1 MNQKGILTVISGPA
15 GSGKGTVISTLMEKN
30 PKFRYSVSATS
41 REPRPGEINGVNYTF
56 VTKEE
61 FSEMITEGK
70 FLEHAEYVGDYYG
83 TPVDYIKENVDQ
95 GYNIILEI
103 DLQGALQIKS
113 KFREAVL
120 IMLIPPSF
128 KALEERLRGR
138 GTESE
143 DKILQRLAR
152 AKEEV
157 GFFES
162 YDYVVINEDGKYEQ
176 AAEEINNII
185 SSEKYRTFRNGD
197 ILKEFF
203 GEDTEDT
210 DSQN

>member
-157 GFFES
+157 GFFDS

>member
-157 GFFES
+157 GFFDS

-210 DSQN
+210 ESQN

>member
-157 GFFES
+157 GFFDS

-210 DSQN
+210 DSQK

>member
-15 GSGKGTVISTLMEKN
+15 GSGKGTVISTLLEKY
-30 PKFRYSVSATS
+30 PKFRYSVSYTS

-56 VTKEE
+56 ITKEE
-61 FSEMITEGK
+61 FSGMITEGK

-113 KFREAVL
+113 KFKEAVL

-143 DKILQRLAR
+143 EKIVQRLAR

-157 GFFES
+157 GYFDS
-162 YDYVVINEDGKYEQ
+162 YDYVVINDDGKYEQ

-185 SSEKYRTFRNGD
+185 NSEKYRTFRNGD

-203 GEDTEDT
+203 GEDIADKE
-210 DSQN
+210 